1 MGYGVATSNGIGI
14 NIVSVPSLKAGPG
27 TGGGPPPAES
37 FLLMETGDFLLLES
51 GDQIILDV

>member
-1 MGYGVATSNGIGI
+1 MGYGVATTNGIGI

-27 TGGGPPPAES
+27 TGGEPVEDS

-51 GDQIILDV
+51 DDKIILDV